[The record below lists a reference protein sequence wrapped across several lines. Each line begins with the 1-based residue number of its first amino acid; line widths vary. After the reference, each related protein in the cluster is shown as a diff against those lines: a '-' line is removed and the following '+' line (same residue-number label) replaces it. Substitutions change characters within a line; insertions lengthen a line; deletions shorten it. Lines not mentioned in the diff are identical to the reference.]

1 MSKKTQRYNLDEA
14 ISYVLEPGSEPGMSE
29 LEDSGD
35 EGYEPEI
42 IDRVGDSEEEEGEE
56 NEEPEELPENDK
68 TLTRIYK
75 TLRAAFQNI

>member
-42 IDRVGDSEEEEGEE
+42 IDRVGNSEEEEGEE
-56 NEEPEELPENDK
+56 KEEPEELPENDK